1 MIYAEEK
8 VVMSNVFSVILLIH
22 IIFGGLA
29 LFVAP
34 CAMLTRKGGLWHRR
48 WGKTYFWSMAV
59 VALTAVLMSLM
70 RSGLFFLLVA
80 LFSFYLALSGYTV
93 LHRKTPQQRAGT
105 ADWLAAALM
114 LVGGVVLTGYGAYL
128 MLTSSF
134 GTVAIVFGI
143 IGIFLA
149 AADIRKFV
157 RPPKDKRARWYTHM
171 TRMLAAYI
179 ATVTAFSVVNFQ
191 FLPVIARWL
200 WATVIGTLGIV
211 MWTRYYRKK
220 FNPIG
225 VQSNT
230 SASSSVTK
238 PV

>member
-1 MIYAEEK
+1 
-8 VVMSNVFSVILLIH
+8 MSSVFSIVLLIH
-22 IIFGGLA
+22 IIFGGIA

-59 VALTAVLMSLM
+59 VALTAVLMSMM

-80 LFSFYLALSGYTV
+80 LFSFYLALSGYRV
-93 LHRKTPQQRAGT
+93 LHHKTPQQRAGT
-105 ADWLAAALM
+105 ADWFAAALM
-114 LVGGVVLTGYGAYL
+114 LVGGVVLAGYGAYL
-128 MLTSSF
+128 MLTSNF

-143 IGIFLA
+143 IGILLA
-149 AADIRKFV
+149 AADIHNFV
-157 RPPKDKRARWYTHM
+157 RPPKDKRAWWYTHM
-171 TRMLAAYI
+171 TRMLAAYV

-220 FNPIG
+220 FNGIG
-225 VQSNT
+225 GQNNT
-230 SASSSVTK
+230 SASRSVTK

>member
-1 MIYAEEK
+1 
-8 VVMSNVFSVILLIH
+8 MSSVFSVVLLIH
-22 IIFGGLA
+22 IIFGGIA

-59 VALTAVLMSLM
+59 VALTAVLMSMM

-80 LFSFYLALSGYTV
+80 LFSFYLALSGYRV
-93 LHRKTPQQRAGT
+93 LHHKTPQQRAGT
-105 ADWLAAALM
+105 ADWFAAALM
-114 LVGGVVLTGYGAYL
+114 LVGGVVLAGYGAYL
-128 MLTSSF
+128 MLTSNF

-143 IGIFLA
+143 IGILLA
-149 AADIRKFV
+149 AADIHNFV
-157 RPPKDKRARWYTHM
+157 RPPKDKRAWWYTHM
-171 TRMLAAYI
+171 TRMLAAYV

-220 FNPIG
+220 FNGIG
-225 VQSNT
+225 GQNNT
-230 SASSSVTK
+230 SASRSVTK

>member
-1 MIYAEEK
+1 
-8 VVMSNVFSVILLIH
+8 MSSVFSVVLLIH
-22 IIFGGLA
+22 VIFGGIA

-48 WGKTYFWSMAV
+48 WGKNYFWSMAV

-80 LFSFYLALSGYTV
+80 LFSFYLALSGYRV
-93 LHRKTPQQRAGT
+93 LHLKTPQQRVVT
-105 ADWLAAALM
+105 ADWFTAALM
-114 LVGGVVLTGYGAYL
+114 LVGGVALTGYGAYL
-128 MLTSSF
+128 MLTSNF

-143 IGIFLA
+143 IGMLLA
-149 AADIRKFV
+149 AADIRSFV
-157 RPPKDKRARWYTHM
+157 RPSKDKRAWWYTHM

-191 FLPVIARWL
+191 FLPEIARWL

-211 MWTRYYRKK
+211 IWTRYYRKK
-220 FNPIG
+220 FNDIG
-225 VQSNT
+225 VQNNT
-230 SASSSVTK
+230 SASRSVTK

>member
-1 MIYAEEK
+1 
-8 VVMSNVFSVILLIH
+8 MSSIFSIVLLIH
-22 IIFGGLA
+22 IIFGGIA

-59 VALTAVLMSLM
+59 VALTAVSMSLM

-80 LFSFYLALSGYTV
+80 LFSFYLALSGYRV
-93 LHRKTPQQRAGT
+93 LYHKTSQQRAAT
-105 ADWLAAALM
+105 LDWFTAALM
-114 LVGGVVLTGYGAYL
+114 LVGGMVLTVYGAYL
-128 MLTSSF
+128 MLTSDF

-143 IGIFLA
+143 IGILLA
-149 AADIRKFV
+149 AADIRSFV
-157 RPPKDKRARWYTHM
+157 RPAKDKRAWWYTHM

-191 FLPVIARWL
+191 FLPVIVRWL
-200 WATVIGTLGIV
+200 WATVIGTLSIII
-211 MWTRYYRKK
+211 WTRYYRKR
-220 FNPIG
+220 FNDSG
-225 VQSNT
+225 AGNN
-230 SASSSVTK
+230 ASVSRNVSK

>member
-1 MIYAEEK
+1 
-8 VVMSNVFSVILLIH
+8 MSSVFSVVLLIH
-22 IIFGGLA
+22 IVFGGVA

-34 CAMLTRKGGLWHRR
+34 CAMLTRKGKLWHRR
-48 WGKTYFWSMAV
+48 WGKNYFWSMAV

-80 LFSFYLALSGYTV
+80 LFSFYLALSGYRV
-93 LHRKTPQQRAGT
+93 LYCKTAQQRADT
-105 ADWLAAALM
+105 ADWCAAVLM
-114 LVGGVVLTGYGAYL
+114 LVGGVVLVGYGAYL
-128 MLTSSF
+128 MLTSNF

-143 IGIFLA
+143 IGILLA

-157 RPPKDKRARWYTHM
+157 RPPKDKRAWWYTHM

-191 FLPVIARWL
+191 FLPPVARWL
-200 WATVIGTLGIV
+200 WATVIGTLGIIT
-211 MWTRYYRKK
+211 WTRYYRKK
-220 FNPIG
+220 FNGIG
-225 VQSNT
+225 VQNNT

>member
-1 MIYAEEK
+1 
-8 VVMSNVFSVILLIH
+8 MSSVFSVVLLIH
-22 IIFGGLA
+22 IIFGGIA

-59 VALTAVLMSLM
+59 VALTAVLMSMM

-80 LFSFYLALSGYTV
+80 LFSFYLALSGYRV
-93 LHRKTPQQRAGT
+93 LHHKTPQQRAGT
-105 ADWLAAALM
+105 ADWFAAALM
-114 LVGGVVLTGYGAYL
+114 LVGGVVLAGYGAYL
-128 MLTSSF
+128 MLTSNF

-143 IGIFLA
+143 IGILLA
-149 AADIRKFV
+149 AADIHNFV
-157 RPPKDKRARWYTHM
+157 RPPKDKRAWWYTHM
-171 TRMLAAYI
+171 TRMLAAYV

-220 FNPIG
+220 FNGIG
-225 VQSNT
+225 GQNNT
-230 SASSSVTK
+230 SASRSVTK
-238 PV
+238 SV

>member
-1 MIYAEEK
+1 
-8 VVMSNVFSVILLIH
+8 MSNVFSVILLIH
-22 IIFGGLA
+22 IIFGGIA

-59 VALTAVLMSLM
+59 VALTAVLMSMM

-80 LFSFYLALSGYTV
+80 LFSFYLALSGYRV
-93 LHRKTPQQRAGT
+93 LHHKTPQQRAGT
-105 ADWLAAALM
+105 ADWFAAALM
-114 LVGGVVLTGYGAYL
+114 LVGGVVLAGYGAYL
-128 MLTSSF
+128 MLTSNF

-143 IGIFLA
+143 IGILLA
-149 AADIRKFV
+149 AADIHNFV
-157 RPPKDKRARWYTHM
+157 RPPKDKRAWWYTHM
-171 TRMLAAYI
+171 TRMLAAYV

-220 FNPIG
+220 FNGIG
-225 VQSNT
+225 GQNNT
-230 SASSSVTK
+230 SASRSVTK